1 MYENRTTATLD
12 EYLEKV
18 ENLKDT
24 NILLVIAFEQ
34 PWVIDWL
41 LNMANRHIKD
51 ASILIFDNSR
61 KISAKRE
68 IEQVCQKHRIPYL
81 ALPFNP
87 TKHVN
92 RSHGMA
98 MQWVFRNI
106 VCRIQPKRFGYID
119 HDLIPIRSV
128 SIEELAGD
136 QSFYGL
142 LRPRY
147 ENRVDKRAWS
157 LWAGYCVFDYRA
169 VSGLP
174 LNFLY
179 DFSIGLDTGGQNY
192 HVLYKNYDKRKI
204 RFATAIN
211 MSSRLPEGVGIK
223 LQVIDDCWYHIG
235 SIGYNNNFESKST
248 LCKAI
253 ADTLEID
260 GCWGNIAE

>member
-1 MYENRTTATLD
+1 
-12 EYLEKV
+12 
-18 ENLKDT
+18 
-24 NILLVIAFEQ
+24 
-34 PWVIDWL
+34 
-41 LNMANRHIKD
+41 
-51 ASILIFDNSR
+51 
-61 KISAKRE
+61 
-68 IEQVCQKHRIPYL
+68 
-81 ALPFNP
+81 
-87 TKHVN
+87 
-92 RSHGMA
+92 

-106 VCRIQPKRFGYID
+106 VRRIQPKRFGYID

-192 HVLYKNYDKRKI
+192 HVLYKNYDKNKI

-211 MSSRLPEGVGIK
+211 MSSRLPGGLGNK
-223 LQVIDDCWYHIG
+223 LQVFDGCWYHIG
-235 SIGYNNNFESKST
+235 SIGYNNNFDSKAI

-253 ADTLEID
+253 ADAFEKD
-260 GCWGNIAE
+260 SCWENIAE